1 MYTISEIGDIAG
13 PVNMQSLITVS
24 VAGTI
29 KLVAERSLDNLN
41 WTLDN
46 GSFPDVLVP
55 EFFRLRAI
63 EPGLATVEFTTEL

>member
-29 KLVAERSLDNLN
+29 KLVAERS
-41 WTLDN
+41 
-46 GSFPDVLVP
+46 
-55 EFFRLRAI
+55 
-63 EPGLATVEFTTEL
+63 